1 MSWESIGSVNTG
13 DMPDDRSWI
22 LWGLRLAK
30 KYIELVCGDAPTGSK
45 LDVMWHDHDL
55 GSYPTLGVWSD
66 YDQPWD
72 YINSCERALEVFDKA
87 VSWDE
92 LMKYLDENED
102 AEEYEGCE
110 EDGTDDEYIPEDKA
124 NE

>member
-13 DMPDDRSWI
+13 DMPDDKSWI
-22 LWGLRLAK
+22 LWSLRLAK
-30 KYIELVCGDAPTGSK
+30 KYIELVCGDAPDGSK

-66 YDQPWD
+66 YGMPWD

-92 LMKYLDENED
+92 LREYLDEH
-102 AEEYEGCE
+102 E
-110 EDGTDDEYIPEDKA
+110 EDEEEEGTDYEESSCGPDGKTY
-124 NE
+124 